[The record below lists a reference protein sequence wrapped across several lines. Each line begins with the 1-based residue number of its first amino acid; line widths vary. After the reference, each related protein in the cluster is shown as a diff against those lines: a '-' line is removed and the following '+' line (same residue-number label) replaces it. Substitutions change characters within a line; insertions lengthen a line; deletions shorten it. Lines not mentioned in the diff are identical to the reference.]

1 MANEEFE
8 PAFLWNE
15 APVPIAL
22 SVTETA
28 PGRLAIRGPLSTDPL
43 GFGDSANYA
52 AIRAWVEA
60 QDAGAELVLDIDSPG
75 GDVAGLEALAAVI
88 ADHPGPTVALV
99 TGVAGSAAYWLASS
113 CDRVVA
119 WPSAVVGSV
128 GAMIPIYDGGD
139 VHDVVAARSARKNA
153 ADDPQWQELV
163 DDSCDRFLRHVA
175 QARGWA
181 EDDLDAVAERC
192 GNGKIMT
199 ASEAVHR
206 GLVDNLVKEGTMD
219 PNEMP
224 EVVPAEE
231 QQPKS
236 AEEELAE
243 HRARLDD
250 LQRRIEELQ
259 ADVDNLKR
267 EKADEAADEAA
278 DKAEEAA
285 PEAACKPKADA
296 KLAALTRQ
304 VAEMR
309 NAQRDDLVARLVAC
323 GKIDSADADVAR
335 LVYDVNPRLFTQRYG
350 KPAAIAAPVTRISSG
365 AAAPVSVQ
373 PADPTQAAFA
383 ALARGEK
390 KSFVQLYKEAGGR

>member
-1 MANEEFE
+1 MDSEADQLWAEGSV
-8 PAFLWNE
+8 PLAF
-15 APVPIAL
+15 

-28 PGRLAIRGPLSTDPL
+28 PGRLAIRGPLSTDPF
-43 GFGDSANYA
+43 GFGDSTNYA
-52 AIRAWVEA
+52 AIRAWLEA
-60 QDAGAELVLDIDSPG
+60 QEPGAELVFDIDSPG
-75 GDVAGLEALAAVI
+75 GDVAGLEALANAI
-88 ADHPGPTVALV
+88 RSHEGPTTALV
-99 TGVAGSAAYWLASS
+99 TGTAGSAAYWLASS

-128 GAMIPIYDGGD
+128 GAMVPIYDADD

-153 ADDPQWQELV
+153 PDDPQWQELV
-163 DDSCDRFLRHVA
+163 DDTCDRFLRHVA
-175 QARGWA
+175 TARGWN
-181 EDDLDAVAERC
+181 ETDLDAVAQRC

-199 ASEAVHR
+199 AAEAVRR
-206 GLVDNLVKEGTMD
+206 GLVDNLITEGSMD
-219 PNEMP
+219 PNELP

-243 HRARLDD
+243 HRARLDE

-278 DKAEEAA
+278 DEEKEVAPE

-296 KLAALTRQ
+296 KLAALSRQ

-309 NAQRDDLVARLVAC
+309 TAQRDDMVARLVAC

-335 LVYDVNPRLFTQRYG
+335 LVYDVNPRMFAQRYG

-365 AAAPVSVQ
+365 AAAPATST

-383 ALARGEK
+383 ALGRGEK
-390 KSFVQLYKEAGGR
+390 KSFVQLYKEAGGK